1 VILAGDVGGTNTRL
15 ALYESE
21 RGRLRQ
27 RWSAQLKSAEIV
39 DFASTIRATLGE
51 RAGTVEACSVGVA
64 GPIRGGRAKITNL
77 DWGVDA
83 TKLARELGL
92 ERASLL
98 NDLEANA
105 WGVPVLDPADLLTLQ
120 VGAADARGNQALCS
134 AGTGLGEAGVYFDGR
149 AHHPFA
155 CEGGHATFAPRD
167 ELEVEL
173 GRYLA
178 AKHGHVSW
186 ERVVSGPGLASLY
199 AFLRDSGRAE
209 EPAWLAERI
218 ANGDAGAEISRAA
231 LEGSAEIAVTAVDRF
246 VSLWGAEAGNLAL
259 KLLATGGVFVGGGIA
274 PKLAKV
280 LARGGFVDAF
290 VDKGRMSE
298 LLESMPVKV
307 ILDDATALHGAAR
320 HAARGLDGSERPGIG

>member
-1 VILAGDVGGTNTRL
+1 MILAGDVGGTNTRL
-15 ALYESE
+15 ALYEHD

-27 RWSAQLKSAEIV
+27 RWRTRLKSGDVV
-39 DFASTIRATLGE
+39 DLAASVREALGD
-51 RAGTVEACSVGVA
+51 RVAAVEACTFGVA
-64 GPIRGGRAKITNL
+64 GPIRDGRAKVTNL
-77 DWGVDA
+77 DWHADA
-83 TKLARELGL
+83 AELASALGL
-92 ERASLL
+92 ERVGLL

-105 WGVPVLDPADLLTLQ
+105 WGVPLLEDTDLLTLQ
-120 VGAADARGNQALCS
+120 VGAAHARGNQALCS
-134 AGTGLGEAGVYFDGR
+134 AGTGLGEAGVYFDGTTHR
-149 AHHPFA
+149 PFA
-155 CEGGHATFAPRD
+155 CEGGHASFAPRD

-173 GRYLA
+173 WRHLS

-218 ANGDAGAEISRAA
+218 ANGDPGAEISRAA
-231 LEGSAEIAVTAVDRF
+231 LDATAEIAVTAVDRF

-274 PKLAKV
+274 PKLARV

-290 VDKGRMSE
+290 VDKGRMTE
-298 LLESMPVKV
+298 LLESIPVRV

-320 HAARGLDGSERPGIG
+320 HAAAGDGSGKSGIG